1 LATTATARATAA
13 QIAAFGADLGQLTA
27 DRPDLLEALSQRYDP
42 EAGSLIPTNEEI
54 RTSPLYRDL
63 ENELRK
69 LRAAGHRALDQIKA
83 YEARLEELEDQ
94 HGVNGEALAPS
105 ENPPDASDGNA
116 LAENLDTAELAE
128 LTRQNAE
135 LSKDLDAKDAT
146 IEELGQ
152 DLKTKDQTIGELE
165 RQNEQ
170 FDNDLK
176 AKDHRLEALEQ
187 EREKLTNDLAAKE
200 RTIAALSTEGST
212 RLTT

>member
-1 LATTATARATAA
+1 MQLPKFLQAELDNYPKRAWLKKYE
-13 QIAAFGADLGQLTA
+13 IMKGVG
-27 DRPDLLEALSQRYDP
+27 RP
-42 EAGSLIPTNEEI
+42 
-54 RTSPLYRDL
+54 SPD
-63 ENELRK
+63 E
-69 LRAAGHRALDQIKA
+69 

-170 FDNDLK
+170 FDNDPK